1 VSIAREGALIALIA
15 WLLWPRPKGAATV
28 AFDIT
33 EPGFEGEIINVVP
46 VPEFPEVPL
55 TRYPTSGIEGQV
67 SAEVISAAGGVLG
80 AQMLLI
86 DTAALAPALLALLS
100 NPITIAVA
108 AAIVGIVAFKKVGA
122 GRRTAD
128 RFVRQVQ
135 NPFGAALAD
144 IVDGRVP
151 GLWTE
156 TVEQANRTRAAI
168 LALAQEFNEARR
180 LFAQEGRNEA
190 TVARQAGETI
200 DPIISNIVGGID
212 RKIRDVLIPAG
223 AWS

>member
-1 VSIAREGALIALIA
+1 MARDGALIALLA
-15 WLLWPRPKGAATV
+15 WLLWPKPKEAAAV
-28 AFDIT
+28 SFDIT
-33 EPGFEGEIINVVP
+33 EPGFEDEVINVVP
-46 VPEFPEVPL
+46 FPDFPTVPL
-55 TRYPTSGIEGQV
+55 TRYPTSGIGGQV
-67 SAEVISAAGGVLG
+67 SSEVISAAGGVLG

-86 DTAALAPALLALLS
+86 DTAALAPALLGLLS

-108 AAIVGIVAFKKVGA
+108 AAIVGIVAFKKIGA

-128 RFVRQVQ
+128 RFVQEVQ

-156 TVEQANRTRAAI
+156 TVEQAQNTRAAV
-168 LALAQEFNEARR
+168 LALHAEFDEARR
-180 LFAQEGRNEA
+180 LFAQEGGNEA
-190 TVARQAGETI
+190 IVARQAGETI
-200 DPIISNIVGGID
+200 DPIISNIIARID
-212 RKIRDVLIPAG
+212 QKIRNVLIPAG